1 MTAITVE
8 YYAQLR
14 EQAGHGRENLSTT
27 AASLAELYAELRQRH
42 GFSLDSAQLR
52 VAVNAQFRDWAQPL
66 AEGDVVV
73 FIPPVAGG

>member
-14 EQAGHGRENLSTT
+14 EQAGHGRQRLTT
-27 AASLAELYAELRQRH
+27 AAVSLAELYAELRQRH
-42 GFSLDSAQLR
+42 GFRLETAQLR
-52 VAVNAQFRDWAQPL
+52 VAVNAQFCDWAQPL

>member
-14 EQAGHGRENLSTT
+14 EQAGQGRENLSTA

-42 GFSLDSAQLR
+42 GFKLDSAQLR
-52 VAVNAQFRDWAQPL
+52 VAVNAQFRDWMQPL

>member
-8 YYAQLR
+8 YFAQLR
-14 EQAGHGRENLSTT
+14 EQAGQGRETLLTGAATLS
-27 AASLAELYAELRQRH
+27 ALYAELQQRH
-42 GFSLDSAQLR
+42 GFRLEQEQLK
-52 VAVNAQFRDWAQPL
+52 VAVNATFRDWTQPL